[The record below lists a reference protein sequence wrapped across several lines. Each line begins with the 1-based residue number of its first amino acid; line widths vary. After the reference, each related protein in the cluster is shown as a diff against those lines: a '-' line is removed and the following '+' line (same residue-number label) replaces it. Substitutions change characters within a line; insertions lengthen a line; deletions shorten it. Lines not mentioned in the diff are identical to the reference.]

1 MHSKSIGV
9 IGLGYVGLPLA
20 IGLGEKVDVRGFD
33 INEERVQEL
42 SNNFDR
48 GTQISSSEFLKSKN
62 FKPYSDARHLKDC
75 DVYIVSVPT
84 PVNDDNKPDLSY
96 LRSASIIVAEM
107 LTPGNLVIFESTVY
121 PGATEDICIPI
132 LEDISELTE
141 GENFDVGY
149 SPERINPGDPNT
161 SLQSVTK
168 VISSNSMRA
177 INEIRSLY
185 EDLLGIKTF
194 TAKNIKT
201 AEAAKALENTQR
213 DVNIALMNEMSHLF
227 KSLDID
233 ISDVLDAAETKWNF
247 VRYNPGLVG
256 GHCIRIDP
264 HYLIHVA
271 KENNLDLQVTSSA
284 RSVNDG
290 MASYIVKQLIEMYS
304 QRKIEIEHSRMLVM
318 GLTYKENF
326 PDVRSSLVF
335 DIIEELSSMGILIDV
350 LEPVLDDK
358 TKINLNLNFIDQLKS
373 RKEYDGVLVA
383 VAHDQFKLLDGKE
396 VKLELK
402 DKGFIYDVKCVF
414 PKGFSD
420 NSL

>member
-1 MHSKSIGV
+1 
-9 IGLGYVGLPLA
+9 
-20 IGLGEKVDVRGFD
+20 
-33 INEERVQEL
+33 
-42 SNNFDR
+42 
-48 GTQISSSEFLKSKN
+48 
-62 FKPYSDARHLKDC
+62 
-75 DVYIVSVPT
+75 
-84 PVNDDNKPDLSY
+84 
-96 LRSASIIVAEM
+96 
-107 LTPGNLVIFESTVY
+107 
-121 PGATEDICIPI
+121 
-132 LEDISELTE
+132 
-141 GENFDVGY
+141 
-149 SPERINPGDPNT
+149 
-161 SLQSVTK
+161 
-168 VISSNSMRA
+168 
-177 INEIRSLY
+177 
-185 EDLLGIKTF
+185 
-194 TAKNIKT
+194 
-201 AEAAKALENTQR
+201 
-213 DVNIALMNEMSHLF
+213 
-227 KSLDID
+227 
-233 ISDVLDAAETKWNF
+233 
-247 VRYNPGLVG
+247 
-256 GHCIRIDP
+256 
-264 HYLIHVA
+264 
-271 KENNLDLQVTSSA
+271 
-284 RSVNDG
+284 